1 MSAHESRAPGKPQLV
16 IPGGADANTPAALYQ
31 TGLGHLRAGRNLD
44 AQLCCQKSLAIDS
57 GHADTLHL
65 MGLISLDAKQ
75 HDHALE
81 WISRAIRQEPKA
93 EYLTS
98 LGTTLQQQGRH
109 DDALKAFD
117 KAVQFRPD
125 VAELWKNLGHIL
137 VDLQRPADALL
148 SFQHALTLAPGLWQ
162 ASHQCGHLLYNAGKF
177 EEALPHLTLCLD
189 QQPDHVATLQ
199 LRALS
204 LRGLRRFDEAL
215 ADNMRAYAV
224 APNDA
229 DTCNNIGDALHS
241 LDRHEE
247 ALPWFDRA
255 VALRPDFIAAINNKA
270 FLLGQMHRFDEAFA
284 IYEGL
289 QRSGTNTPAT
299 DWNLS
304 LLQMMTGNFEVG
316 WRGREARWKAPVLAV
331 TYPNFEQKMWL
342 GEGSLEG
349 KTVLIHADEGLGD
362 SIQFARY
369 VPDVAARGARVILV
383 VAQAVHSL
391 LSRLPGVSQCLP
403 LPGGPLPAFD
413 LHCPLSSLPLA
424 FKTRLDTIPS
434 AISYLPLP
442 AEARVRAWEARLGS
456 QDKLHDKLRVG
467 LVWSGNPAHGND
479 RNRSIPLRRLSRILD
494 VDVTF
499 VSLQKNPKASDQATL
514 LEHPDIIDLTADLAD
529 FSDTAALVSCLD
541 LVITVDTSVAHLSA
555 ALGRPT
561 WILLPYTPDYRW
573 LLDRDDSPWYPTA
586 RLFRQSVRRD
596 YGEVLD
602 RVRGELAALV
612 AEKRR

>member
-1 MSAHESRAPGKPQLV
+1 MTTHESRPAGQPQLI
-16 IPGGADANTPAALYQ
+16 IPSGPDTHTPAALYQ

-44 AQLCCQKSLAIDS
+44 AQLCCQQSLAIDS
-57 GHADTLHL
+57 AHADTLHL
-65 MGLISLDAKQ
+65 MGLLCIDVQQ
-75 HDHALE
+75 HDHAIE
-81 WISRAIRQEPKA
+81 WISRAIRQDPRP

-98 LGTTLQQQGRH
+98 LGTTLRQLGRPE
-109 DDALKAFD
+109 DALKTFD
-117 KAVQFRPD
+117 KAIQLRPD
-125 VAELWKNLGHIL
+125 VAELWKNLGNVL
-137 VDLQRPADALL
+137 VDLQRPNDAIL
-148 SFQHALTLAPGLWQ
+148 SFQHALKLAPGLWQ
-162 ASHQCGHLLYNAGKF
+162 PSCDCGHLLYQAGRF
-177 EEALPHLTLCLD
+177 EEALPHLTLCLE

-204 LRGLRRFDEAL
+204 LRGLRRFEEAL

-247 ALPWFDRA
+247 ALSWFDRA

-270 FLLGQMHRFDEAFA
+270 FLLGQMRRFDEAFA
-284 IYEGL
+284 IYERL
-289 QRSGTNTPAT
+289 QRDGTNTPST

-304 LLQMMTGNFEVG
+304 LLQMMTGNFEAG
-316 WRGREARWKAPVLAV
+316 WRGREARWKAPVLTVA
-331 TYPNFEQKMWL
+331 YPLFEQKMWL
-342 GEGSLEG
+342 GEGSIEG

-369 VPDVAARGARVILV
+369 VPDVAALGARVILV
-383 VAQAVHSL
+383 VAQPIHSL
-391 LSRLPGVSQCLP
+391 LSGLPGVSECLP

-424 FKTRLDTIPS
+424 FKTRLDNIPS

-456 QDKLHDKLRVG
+456 HDKLRVG

-494 VDVTF
+494 IDATF
-499 VSLQKNPKASDQATL
+499 VSLQKNPKASDQAAL
-514 LEHPDIIDLTADLAD
+514 LEHADIIDLTADLGD

-561 WILLPYTPDYRW
+561 WILLPYVPDYRW

-586 RLFRQSVRRD
+586 RLFRQNATRD
-596 YGEVLD
+596 YAEVLD
-602 RVRGELAALV
+602 RVRNELAALV

>member
-1 MSAHESRAPGKPQLV
+1 MSAHDSRAAGQAQQSPNGP
-16 IPGGADANTPAALYQ
+16 DAGTPAALYQ
-31 TGLGHLRAGRNLD
+31 AGLRHLRAGRNLD
-44 AQLCCQKSLAIDS
+44 AQLCCQQSLAIDE

-65 MGLISLDAKQ
+65 MGLLCLDAKQ
-75 HDHALE
+75 HDHAME
-81 WISRAIRQEPKA
+81 WISRAIRHDPRP

-98 LGTTLQQQGRH
+98 LGTTLQQQGRRE
-109 DDALKAFD
+109 DALKAFD
-117 KAVQFRPD
+117 KAVQLRPD
-125 VAELWKNLGHIL
+125 VAELWKNLGNVL
-137 VDLQRPADALL
+137 LDLRRPNDALL
-148 SFQHALTLAPGLWQ
+148 SFQHALTLAPGLWH
-162 ASHQCGHLLYNAGKF
+162 ASHQCGHLLYNAERF
-177 EEALPHLTLCLD
+177 EEALPHLGLCLD
-189 QQPDHVATLQ
+189 QQPDHIATLQ

-204 LRGLRRFDEAL
+204 LRGLKRFEEAL
-215 ADNMRAYAV
+215 ADNERAYAI

-255 VALRPDFIAAINNKA
+255 IALRPDFISAINNKA

-284 IYEGL
+284 IYRGL
-289 QRSGTNTPAT
+289 QQSGTNTPAT

-304 LLQMMTGNFEVG
+304 LLQMMTGDFEAG
-316 WRGREARWKAPVLAV
+316 WRGREARWKAGVLAV
-331 TYPNFEQKMWL
+331 TYPEFEQKMWL
-342 GEGSLEG
+342 GEPGIAG

-369 VPDVAARGARVILV
+369 VPDVAALGARVILV
-383 VAQAVHSL
+383 VAQAVHTL
-391 LSRLPGVSQCLP
+391 LSRLPGVSECLP
-403 LPGGPLPAFD
+403 LPGGRLPPFD

-434 AISYLPLP
+434 ATSYLPPPL
-442 AEARVRAWEARLGS
+442 AAQTQVWESRLGH
-456 QDKLHDKLRVG
+456 HDKLRVG

-479 RNRSIPLRRLSRILD
+479 RNRSIPLRVLSRILD
-494 VDVTF
+494 VDASF
-499 VSLQKNPKASDQATL
+499 VSLQKNPKAGDQATL
-514 LEHPDIIDLTADLAD
+514 LEHPDIIDLTANLND

-573 LLDRDDSPWYPTA
+573 LLDRHDSPWYPTA
-586 RLFRQSVRRD
+586 RLFRQSASRD

-602 RVRGELAALV
+602 RVRAELTALV
-612 AEKRR
+612 ATRQLD

>member
-1 MSAHESRAPGKPQLV
+1 MSAHESHAASHTQLNL
-16 IPGGADANTPAALYQ
+16 GGPDAHAPAALYQ
-31 TGLGHLRAGRNLD
+31 SGLGHLRAGRNLD
-44 AQLCCQKSLAIDS
+44 AQLCCEQSLAIDPA
-57 GHADTLHL
+57 HADTLHL
-65 MGLISLDAKQ
+65 MGLLCIDAQQ
-75 HDHALE
+75 HDHAIE

-98 LGTTLQQQGRH
+98 LGTALHRQGRIE
-109 DDALKAFD
+109 DALKAFD
-117 KAVQFRPD
+117 KAVQLRPE
-125 VAELWKNLGHIL
+125 VAELWKNLGNIL

-148 SFQHALTLAPGLWQ
+148 SFQHALTLAPGLWH

-177 EEALPHLTLCLD
+177 EEALPHLSLCLD

-270 FLLGQMHRFDEAFA
+270 FLLGQMRRFDEAFA

-289 QRSGTNTPAT
+289 QRGGTNTPAT

-304 LLQMMTGNFEVG
+304 LLQMMTGNFEAG
-316 WRGREARWKAPVLAV
+316 WQGREARWKAPVLAV

-342 GEGSLEG
+342 GEGSIEG

-369 VPDVAARGARVILV
+369 VPDVAARRARVILV

-391 LSRLPGVSQCLP
+391 LSRLPGVSECLP

-434 AISYLPLP
+434 AISYLPP
-442 AEARVRAWEARLGS
+442 PPEASIRAWEARLRS
-456 QDKLHDKLRVG
+456 HDKLRVG

-494 VDVTF
+494 VDATF
-499 VSLQKNPKASDQATL
+499 VSLQKNPKAGDQATL
-514 LEHPDIIDLTADLAD
+514 LEHPEIIDLTADLGD

-561 WILLPYTPDYRW
+561 WILLPYVPDYRW

-586 RLFRQSVRRD
+586 RLFRQSAARD
-596 YGEVLD
+596 YAEVLD
-602 RVRGELAALV
+602 RVRGELTALV